1 MAPPRPSR
9 TLRILLY
16 VFLIAAAGIAAYWN
30 GLHAPFIWDD
40 DPAIISNTT
49 IRSVLPLSAS
59 LSPPLETAVAGRPIV
74 NLSFA
79 LNYAMASLD
88 ETSYHACNLAILIA
102 SAILLF
108 AIVRLTVIRLGHP
121 HKADAIALV
130 SALVW
135 IVHPLLS
142 ETVEY
147 TAAHRIDDGLFLLLT
162 LCAAIRGVNRRAG
175 WSRPCCVLAGMA

>member
-9 TLRILLY
+9 IPRILLY

-30 GLHAPFIWDD
+30 GLRAPFIWDD

-79 LNYAMASLD
+79 VTYAMAGLD
-88 ETSYHACNLAILIA
+88 ETAYHSGNLAILIA
-102 SAILLF
+102 SALLLF
-108 AIVRLTVIRLGHP
+108 AIVRQTVIRLGHP
-121 HKADAIALV
+121 AERRRDRPGVGVGVGRPSSAQRNGGLHDAA
-130 SALVW
+130 
-135 IVHPLLS
+135 
-142 ETVEY
+142 Y
-147 TAAHRIDDGLFLLLT
+147 RIDDGPVS
-162 LCAAIRGVNRRAG
+162 AADDVRGDPRA
-175 WSRPCCVLAGMA
+175 